1 MQNKLKL
8 PLAIAIAS
16 ALLVGCSSNKVKEAK
31 PNPMP
36 KITQQQNLSLVF
48 SQSVS
53 STNAAEALRLQ
64 LDTDN
69 GVIFAIDPDGQVS
82 AYQGKQRLWKSKI
95 TKQELTAGVEAGE
108 GVVVIGNR
116 KGQLCFRSSHW

>member
-16 ALLVGCSSNKVKEAK
+16 AVLVGCSSNKAKEAK
-31 PNPMP
+31 PNPLP
-36 KITQQQNLSLVF
+36 KIIQQQKLNKVF

-53 STNAAEALRLQ
+53 STDEAEALRLQ

-69 GVIFAIDPDGQVS
+69 GVIFTIDPDGQVS
-82 AYQGKQRLWKSKI
+82 DYQ
-95 TKQELTAGVEAGE
+95 A
-108 GVVVIGNR
+108 
-116 KGQLCFRSSHW
+116 